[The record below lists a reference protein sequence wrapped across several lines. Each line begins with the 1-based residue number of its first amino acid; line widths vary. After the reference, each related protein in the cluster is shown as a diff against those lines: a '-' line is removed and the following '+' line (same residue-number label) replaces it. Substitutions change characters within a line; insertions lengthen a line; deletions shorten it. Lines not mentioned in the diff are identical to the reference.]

1 MKPVIPESVLSQHI
15 AVLGKTGS
23 GKTST
28 AKLLVEQVVA
38 SGARVCILDPVKSD
52 WWGLTS
58 SADGKRAGLPF
69 HILGGRHGHVSLHP
83 QAGNAIGE
91 IVASGQLPLSILDMS
106 DFEMGGLQQ
115 FFVHFAPA
123 LLRKMRGVLYLV
135 IEEAHEFAPKER
147 AGFGQENMAIHFA
160 KKLATAGRS
169 KGIRM
174 VIATQRTQ
182 ALHNAVLGS
191 CETMI
196 AHRLISPADQE
207 PVAKWL
213 RANLTKEKAK
223 EVEAS
228 LSTLKTGE
236 AWVCSGES
244 GLFER
249 RQFPRISTYDN
260 SATPSEDSG
269 DVTVKTAE
277 VDRDH
282 LRSIIGSAVEEA
294 KANDPAELKRKIAEL
309 EKRLRLAAAPTST
322 TEIREVKV
330 PDRDSLAALIDK
342 MDSAVE
348 ACGHVEQALENTSSE
363 TVRLR
368 GEVELLSR
376 EIKHQ
381 LSLSTSQRAFIA
393 KSTPEIERALAR
405 QSVGRVQRV
414 EINSSSEGSS
424 EVGRG
429 GLRRI
434 LIAIAQRPGL
444 DNRQLGLR
452 ACLSSRSGTF
462 STYLAKART
471 NGWIT
476 QNGSGF
482 HLTEEGAK
490 ALGSFE
496 DLPTGSELREYWINE
511 LGRDSGASRMLTAL
525 CEAYPHSMTNDQL
538 GEAANISSRSG
549 TFSTYLSKLRGLEL
563 VEGRGDLRAS
573 QELFE

>member
-1 MKPVIPESVLSQHI
+1 MKPVFPDSILAQHI
-15 AVLGKTGS
+15 AVLGKTGA

-28 AKLLVEQVVA
+28 AKLLVEQVVE
-38 SGARVCILDPVKSD
+38 SGSRVCILDPVKSD

-69 HILGGRHGHVSLHP
+69 HILGGKHGHVSLHP

-174 VIATQRTQ
+174 IIATQRTQ

-223 EVEAS
+223 EVESS

-260 SATPSEDSG
+260 SATPSAESG

-277 VDRDH
+277 VDRDK
-282 LRSIIGSAVEEA
+282 LRSIIGTAVEEA
-294 KANDPAELKRKIAEL
+294 KSNDPRELKLRIAGLEREL
-309 EKRLRLAAAPTST
+309 KARQSISPIPPQPP
-322 TEIREVKV
+322 EIREISV
-330 PDRDSLAALIDK
+330 PN
-342 MDSAVE
+342 E
-348 ACGHVEQALENTSSE
+348 EELENVKE
-363 TVRLR
+363 GIGGV
-368 GEVELLSR
+368 
-376 EIKHQ
+376 
-381 LSLSTSQRAFIA
+381 
-393 KSTPEIERALAR
+393 IERLDALTKHTDDMREAVGTITR
-405 QSVGRVQRV
+405 VISEAKREPNQYLVKATPALQRMFSRPAIGRVAAGHR
-414 EINSSSEGSS
+414 SESS
-424 EVGRG
+424 EVGNG

-462 STYLAKART
+462 STYLAKARS

-482 HLTEEGAK
+482 QITEAGAS

-496 DLPTGSELREYWINE
+496 DLPTGSALRDYWINE
-511 LGRDSGASRMLTAL
+511 LGGGAARMLEVL
-525 CEAYPHSMTNDQL
+525 CKAYPDSLSNDRL
-538 GEAANISSRSG
+538 GEAAGLSARSG

-563 VEGRGDLRAS
+563 IEGRGEIRAS